1 MRERNQM
8 GNYWCG
14 ITRQILGYDG
24 HIMMVKIKAEKAGP
38 VGVEH
43 AHYHPQVT
51 YVSSGKFEFTIGN
64 EKKVVTAGDGMY
76 MEPDVRHSCI
86 CIEPGVIVDCFSP
99 MREDFLKKVIHAI
112 LLIFLRKDSPEIFFR
127 CILYFFEMSRYSH
140 INRMLSE
147 AYILQPA
154 FRKEAVNMPACHILR
169 NGTQSLKLSACYGAL
184 FLEMLR

>member
-1 MRERNQM
+1 MKKVLFTAMMMALFTAGTVSATTEKAEKMEKTRSKTFVCENETKWETI
-8 GNYWCG
+8 GDG

-99 MREDFLKKVIHAI
+99 MREDFLKK
-112 LLIFLRKDSPEIFFR
+112 
-127 CILYFFEMSRYSH
+127 
-140 INRMLSE
+140 
-147 AYILQPA
+147 
-154 FRKEAVNMPACHILR
+154 
-169 NGTQSLKLSACYGAL
+169 
-184 FLEMLR
+184 

>member
-1 MRERNQM
+1 MKKVLFTAMMMMALFTAGTVSATTENAEKIEKTRSKTFVKENETNWETI
-8 GNYWCG
+8 GDG

-24 HIMMVKIKAEKAGP
+24 HIMMVKIKAEKSGP

-99 MREDFLKKVIHAI
+99 MREDFLKK
-112 LLIFLRKDSPEIFFR
+112 
-127 CILYFFEMSRYSH
+127 
-140 INRMLSE
+140 
-147 AYILQPA
+147 
-154 FRKEAVNMPACHILR
+154 
-169 NGTQSLKLSACYGAL
+169 
-184 FLEMLR
+184 

>member
-1 MRERNQM
+1 MKKVLFTAMMMALFTAGTVSATTEKAEKMEKTRSKTFVCENETKWETI
-8 GNYWCG
+8 GDG

-24 HIMMVKIKAEKAGP
+24 HIMMVKIKAEKSGP

-86 CIEPGVIVDCFSP
+86 CIEPGIIVDCFSP
-99 MREDFLKKVIHAI
+99 MREDFLKK
-112 LLIFLRKDSPEIFFR
+112 
-127 CILYFFEMSRYSH
+127 
-140 INRMLSE
+140 
-147 AYILQPA
+147 
-154 FRKEAVNMPACHILR
+154 
-169 NGTQSLKLSACYGAL
+169 
-184 FLEMLR
+184 

>member
-1 MRERNQM
+1 MKKVLFTAMMMALFTAGTVSATTENAEKIEKTRSKTFVKENETKWETI
-8 GNYWCG
+8 GDG

-24 HIMMVKIKAEKAGP
+24 HIMMVKIKAEKSGP

-86 CIEPGVIVDCFSP
+86 CIEPGIIVDCFSP
-99 MREDFLKKVIHAI
+99 MREDFLKK
-112 LLIFLRKDSPEIFFR
+112 
-127 CILYFFEMSRYSH
+127 
-140 INRMLSE
+140 
-147 AYILQPA
+147 
-154 FRKEAVNMPACHILR
+154 
-169 NGTQSLKLSACYGAL
+169 
-184 FLEMLR
+184 

>member
-1 MRERNQM
+1 MKKVLFSAMMMTLFTAGTVSATTENAEKIEKTRSKTFICENETKWETI
-8 GNYWCG
+8 GDG

-86 CIEPGVIVDCFSP
+86 CIEPGIIVDCFSP
-99 MREDFLKKVIHAI
+99 MREDFLKK
-112 LLIFLRKDSPEIFFR
+112 
-127 CILYFFEMSRYSH
+127 
-140 INRMLSE
+140 
-147 AYILQPA
+147 
-154 FRKEAVNMPACHILR
+154 
-169 NGTQSLKLSACYGAL
+169 
-184 FLEMLR
+184 

>member
-1 MRERNQM
+1 MKKVLFGAMMMALFTAGTVSATTENAEKMEKTRSKTFVCENETKWETI
-8 GNYWCG
+8 GDG

-24 HIMMVKIKAEKAGP
+24 HIMMVKIKAEKSGP

-43 AHYHPQVT
+43 AHYHSQVT

-99 MREDFLKKVIHAI
+99 MREDFLKK
-112 LLIFLRKDSPEIFFR
+112 
-127 CILYFFEMSRYSH
+127 
-140 INRMLSE
+140 
-147 AYILQPA
+147 
-154 FRKEAVNMPACHILR
+154 
-169 NGTQSLKLSACYGAL
+169 
-184 FLEMLR
+184 

>member
-1 MRERNQM
+1 MKKVLFTAMMIMALFTAGTVSATTENAEKMEKTRSKTFVKENETKWETI
-8 GNYWCG
+8 GDG

-24 HIMMVKIKAEKAGP
+24 HIMMVKIKAEKSGP

-86 CIEPGVIVDCFSP
+86 CIEPGIIVDCFSP
-99 MREDFLKKVIHAI
+99 MREDFLKK
-112 LLIFLRKDSPEIFFR
+112 
-127 CILYFFEMSRYSH
+127 
-140 INRMLSE
+140 
-147 AYILQPA
+147 
-154 FRKEAVNMPACHILR
+154 
-169 NGTQSLKLSACYGAL
+169 
-184 FLEMLR
+184 

>member
-1 MRERNQM
+1 MKKVLFTAMMIMALFTTGTVSATTENAEKMEKTRSKTFVCENETKWETI
-8 GNYWCG
+8 GDG

-86 CIEPGVIVDCFSP
+86 CIEPGIIVDCFSP
-99 MREDFLKKVIHAI
+99 MREDFLKK
-112 LLIFLRKDSPEIFFR
+112 
-127 CILYFFEMSRYSH
+127 
-140 INRMLSE
+140 
-147 AYILQPA
+147 
-154 FRKEAVNMPACHILR
+154 
-169 NGTQSLKLSACYGAL
+169 
-184 FLEMLR
+184 

>member
-1 MRERNQM
+1 MKKVLFSAMMMALFTAGTVSAITEKAEKMEKTRSKTFVCENETKWETI
-8 GNYWCG
+8 GDG
-14 ITRQILGYDG
+14 ITRQILGYNG

-86 CIEPGVIVDCFSP
+86 CIEPGIIVDCFSP
-99 MREDFLKKVIHAI
+99 MREDFLKK
-112 LLIFLRKDSPEIFFR
+112 
-127 CILYFFEMSRYSH
+127 
-140 INRMLSE
+140 
-147 AYILQPA
+147 
-154 FRKEAVNMPACHILR
+154 
-169 NGTQSLKLSACYGAL
+169 
-184 FLEMLR
+184 

>member
-1 MRERNQM
+1 MKKVLFSAMMMALFTAGTVSATTENAEKIEKTRSKTFICENETKWETI
-8 GNYWCG
+8 GDG

-24 HIMMVKIKAEKAGP
+24 HIMMVKIKAEKSGP

-99 MREDFLKKVIHAI
+99 MREDFLKK
-112 LLIFLRKDSPEIFFR
+112 
-127 CILYFFEMSRYSH
+127 
-140 INRMLSE
+140 
-147 AYILQPA
+147 
-154 FRKEAVNMPACHILR
+154 
-169 NGTQSLKLSACYGAL
+169 
-184 FLEMLR
+184 

>member
-1 MRERNQM
+1 MKKVLFSAIMMALFTAGTVSATTENAEKMEKTRSKTFVCENETKWETI
-8 GNYWCG
+8 GDG

-86 CIEPGVIVDCFSP
+86 CIEPGIIVDCFSP
-99 MREDFLKKVIHAI
+99 MREDFLKK
-112 LLIFLRKDSPEIFFR
+112 
-127 CILYFFEMSRYSH
+127 
-140 INRMLSE
+140 
-147 AYILQPA
+147 
-154 FRKEAVNMPACHILR
+154 
-169 NGTQSLKLSACYGAL
+169 
-184 FLEMLR
+184 

>member
-1 MRERNQM
+1 MKKVLFSAMMMALFTAGTVSAITEKAEKMEKTRSKTFVCENETKWETI
-8 GNYWCG
+8 GDG

-24 HIMMVKIKAEKAGP
+24 HIMMVKIKAEKSGP

-86 CIEPGVIVDCFSP
+86 CIEPGIIVDCFSP
-99 MREDFLKKVIHAI
+99 MREDFLKK
-112 LLIFLRKDSPEIFFR
+112 
-127 CILYFFEMSRYSH
+127 
-140 INRMLSE
+140 
-147 AYILQPA
+147 
-154 FRKEAVNMPACHILR
+154 
-169 NGTQSLKLSACYGAL
+169 
-184 FLEMLR
+184 

>member
-1 MRERNQM
+1 MKKVLFTAMMMMALFTAGTVSAATENAEKIEKTRSKTFVKENETKWETI
-8 GNYWCG
+8 GDG

-24 HIMMVKIKAEKAGP
+24 HIMMVKIKAEKSGP

-86 CIEPGVIVDCFSP
+86 CIEPGIIVDCFSP
-99 MREDFLKKVIHAI
+99 MREDFLKK
-112 LLIFLRKDSPEIFFR
+112 
-127 CILYFFEMSRYSH
+127 
-140 INRMLSE
+140 
-147 AYILQPA
+147 
-154 FRKEAVNMPACHILR
+154 
-169 NGTQSLKLSACYGAL
+169 
-184 FLEMLR
+184 

>member
-1 MRERNQM
+1 MKKVLFNAMMMTLFTAGTVSATTENAEKMEKTRSKTFVCENETKWETI
-8 GNYWCG
+8 GDG

-24 HIMMVKIKAEKAGP
+24 HIMMVKIKAEKSGP

-99 MREDFLKKVIHAI
+99 MREDFLKK
-112 LLIFLRKDSPEIFFR
+112 
-127 CILYFFEMSRYSH
+127 
-140 INRMLSE
+140 
-147 AYILQPA
+147 
-154 FRKEAVNMPACHILR
+154 
-169 NGTQSLKLSACYGAL
+169 
-184 FLEMLR
+184 

>member
-1 MRERNQM
+1 MKKVLFTAMMMMALFTAGTVSATTENAEKIERTRSKTFVKENETKWETI
-8 GNYWCG
+8 GDG

-24 HIMMVKIKAEKAGP
+24 HIMMVKIKAEKSGP

-99 MREDFLKKVIHAI
+99 MREDFLKK
-112 LLIFLRKDSPEIFFR
+112 
-127 CILYFFEMSRYSH
+127 
-140 INRMLSE
+140 
-147 AYILQPA
+147 
-154 FRKEAVNMPACHILR
+154 
-169 NGTQSLKLSACYGAL
+169 
-184 FLEMLR
+184 

>member
-1 MRERNQM
+1 MKKVLFSAMMMALFTAGTVSAITEKAEKMEKTRSRTFVCENETKWETI
-8 GNYWCG
+8 GDG

-24 HIMMVKIKAEKAGP
+24 HIMMVKIKAEKSGP

-86 CIEPGVIVDCFSP
+86 CIEPGIIVDCFSP
-99 MREDFLKKVIHAI
+99 MREDFLKK
-112 LLIFLRKDSPEIFFR
+112 
-127 CILYFFEMSRYSH
+127 
-140 INRMLSE
+140 
-147 AYILQPA
+147 
-154 FRKEAVNMPACHILR
+154 
-169 NGTQSLKLSACYGAL
+169 
-184 FLEMLR
+184 

>member
-1 MRERNQM
+1 MKKVLFTAMMMMVLFTAGTVSATTENAEKIEKTRSKTFVKENETKWETI
-8 GNYWCG
+8 GDG

-24 HIMMVKIKAEKAGP
+24 HIMMVKIKAEKSGP

-86 CIEPGVIVDCFSP
+86 CIEPGIIVDCFSP
-99 MREDFLKKVIHAI
+99 MREDFLKK
-112 LLIFLRKDSPEIFFR
+112 
-127 CILYFFEMSRYSH
+127 
-140 INRMLSE
+140 
-147 AYILQPA
+147 
-154 FRKEAVNMPACHILR
+154 
-169 NGTQSLKLSACYGAL
+169 
-184 FLEMLR
+184 

>member
-1 MRERNQM
+1 MKKVLFSAMMMTLFTAGTVSATTENAEKIEKTRSKTFICENETKWETI
-8 GNYWCG
+8 GDG

-24 HIMMVKIKAEKAGP
+24 HIMMVKIKAEKSGP

-86 CIEPGVIVDCFSP
+86 CIEPGIIVDCFSP
-99 MREDFLKKVIHAI
+99 MREDFLKK
-112 LLIFLRKDSPEIFFR
+112 
-127 CILYFFEMSRYSH
+127 
-140 INRMLSE
+140 
-147 AYILQPA
+147 
-154 FRKEAVNMPACHILR
+154 
-169 NGTQSLKLSACYGAL
+169 
-184 FLEMLR
+184 

>member
-1 MRERNQM
+1 MKKVLLSAMMMALFTAGTVSAATENAEKMEKTRSKTFVCENETKWETI
-8 GNYWCG
+8 GDG

-99 MREDFLKKVIHAI
+99 MREDFLKK
-112 LLIFLRKDSPEIFFR
+112 
-127 CILYFFEMSRYSH
+127 
-140 INRMLSE
+140 
-147 AYILQPA
+147 
-154 FRKEAVNMPACHILR
+154 
-169 NGTQSLKLSACYGAL
+169 
-184 FLEMLR
+184 

>member
-1 MRERNQM
+1 MKKVLFTAMMVMALFTAGTVSATTENAEKMEKTRSKTFVKENETKWETI
-8 GNYWCG
+8 GDG

-24 HIMMVKIKAEKAGP
+24 HIMMVKIKAEKAGS

-86 CIEPGVIVDCFSP
+86 CIEPGIIVDCFSP
-99 MREDFLKKVIHAI
+99 MREDFLKK
-112 LLIFLRKDSPEIFFR
+112 
-127 CILYFFEMSRYSH
+127 
-140 INRMLSE
+140 
-147 AYILQPA
+147 
-154 FRKEAVNMPACHILR
+154 
-169 NGTQSLKLSACYGAL
+169 
-184 FLEMLR
+184 

>member
-1 MRERNQM
+1 MKKVLLSAMMMALFTAGTVSAATENAEKMEKTRSKTFVCENETKWETI
-8 GNYWCG
+8 GDG

-99 MREDFLKKVIHAI
+99 MREDFLKKN
-112 LLIFLRKDSPEIFFR
+112 D
-127 CILYFFEMSRYSH
+127 
-140 INRMLSE
+140 
-147 AYILQPA
+147 
-154 FRKEAVNMPACHILR
+154 
-169 NGTQSLKLSACYGAL
+169 
-184 FLEMLR
+184 

>member
-1 MRERNQM
+1 MKKVLFTAMMMALFTAGTVSATTEKAEKMEKTRSKTFVCENETKWETI
-8 GNYWCG
+8 GDG

-24 HIMMVKIKAEKAGP
+24 HIMMVKIKAEKSGP

-99 MREDFLKKVIHAI
+99 MREDFLKK
-112 LLIFLRKDSPEIFFR
+112 
-127 CILYFFEMSRYSH
+127 
-140 INRMLSE
+140 
-147 AYILQPA
+147 
-154 FRKEAVNMPACHILR
+154 
-169 NGTQSLKLSACYGAL
+169 
-184 FLEMLR
+184 

>member
-1 MRERNQM
+1 MKKVLFSAMMMALFTAGTVSAITENAEKMEKTRSKTFVCENETKWETI
-8 GNYWCG
+8 GDG

-86 CIEPGVIVDCFSP
+86 CIEPEVIVDCFSP
-99 MREDFLKKVIHAI
+99 MREDFLKK
-112 LLIFLRKDSPEIFFR
+112 
-127 CILYFFEMSRYSH
+127 
-140 INRMLSE
+140 
-147 AYILQPA
+147 
-154 FRKEAVNMPACHILR
+154 
-169 NGTQSLKLSACYGAL
+169 
-184 FLEMLR
+184 

>member
-1 MRERNQM
+1 MKKVLFTAMMMMALFTAGTVSATTENAEKIEKTRSKTFVKENETKWETI
-8 GNYWCG
+8 GDG

-24 HIMMVKIKAEKAGP
+24 HIMMVKIKAEKSGP

-86 CIEPGVIVDCFSP
+86 CIEPGIIVDCFSP
-99 MREDFLKKVIHAI
+99 MREDFLKK
-112 LLIFLRKDSPEIFFR
+112 
-127 CILYFFEMSRYSH
+127 
-140 INRMLSE
+140 
-147 AYILQPA
+147 
-154 FRKEAVNMPACHILR
+154 
-169 NGTQSLKLSACYGAL
+169 
-184 FLEMLR
+184 

>member
-1 MRERNQM
+1 MKKVLFSAMMMALFTSGTVSAITENAEKMEKTRSKTFVCENETKWETI
-8 GNYWCG
+8 GDG

-99 MREDFLKKVIHAI
+99 MREDFLKK
-112 LLIFLRKDSPEIFFR
+112 
-127 CILYFFEMSRYSH
+127 
-140 INRMLSE
+140 
-147 AYILQPA
+147 
-154 FRKEAVNMPACHILR
+154 
-169 NGTQSLKLSACYGAL
+169 
-184 FLEMLR
+184 

>member
-1 MRERNQM
+1 MKKVLFSAMMMALFTAGTVSAITENAEKMEKTRSKTFVCENETKWETI
-8 GNYWCG
+8 GDG

-64 EKKVVTAGDGMY
+64 EKKVVTSGDGMY

-86 CIEPGVIVDCFSP
+86 CIEPGIIVDCFSP
-99 MREDFLKKVIHAI
+99 MREDFLKK
-112 LLIFLRKDSPEIFFR
+112 
-127 CILYFFEMSRYSH
+127 
-140 INRMLSE
+140 
-147 AYILQPA
+147 
-154 FRKEAVNMPACHILR
+154 
-169 NGTQSLKLSACYGAL
+169 
-184 FLEMLR
+184 

>member
-1 MRERNQM
+1 MKKVFLSAMMMALFTAGTVSATTENAEKMEKTRSKTFVCENETKWETI
-8 GNYWCG
+8 GDG

-24 HIMMVKIKAEKAGP
+24 HIMMVKIKAEKSGP

-86 CIEPGVIVDCFSP
+86 CIEPGIIVDCFSP
-99 MREDFLKKVIHAI
+99 MREDFLKK
-112 LLIFLRKDSPEIFFR
+112 
-127 CILYFFEMSRYSH
+127 
-140 INRMLSE
+140 
-147 AYILQPA
+147 
-154 FRKEAVNMPACHILR
+154 
-169 NGTQSLKLSACYGAL
+169 
-184 FLEMLR
+184 

>member
-1 MRERNQM
+1 MKKVLFTAMMMMALFTAGTVSATTENAEKIEKTRSKTFVKENETKWETI
-8 GNYWCG
+8 GDG

-24 HIMMVKIKAEKAGP
+24 HIMMVKIKAEKSGP

-99 MREDFLKKVIHAI
+99 MREDFLKK
-112 LLIFLRKDSPEIFFR
+112 
-127 CILYFFEMSRYSH
+127 
-140 INRMLSE
+140 
-147 AYILQPA
+147 
-154 FRKEAVNMPACHILR
+154 
-169 NGTQSLKLSACYGAL
+169 
-184 FLEMLR
+184 

>member
-1 MRERNQM
+1 MKKVLFSAMMMALFTAGTVSAITENAEKMEKTRSKTFVCENETKWETI
-8 GNYWCG
+8 GDG

-99 MREDFLKKVIHAI
+99 MREDFLKK
-112 LLIFLRKDSPEIFFR
+112 
-127 CILYFFEMSRYSH
+127 
-140 INRMLSE
+140 
-147 AYILQPA
+147 
-154 FRKEAVNMPACHILR
+154 
-169 NGTQSLKLSACYGAL
+169 
-184 FLEMLR
+184 